1 MNMPQKI
8 SMAPLMMFNY
18 GVIWTSNYFHW
29 FTSVE
34 GGVSHICGLPLWRRA
49 GWFIKNK
56 NIYKWMLIWG
66 YPHFRTSALFVF
78 FDMFWKPALKCDD
91 LGVPLTIKKIMPT
104 LNQANGDW
112 TKREDLSQ
120 KPPWK
125 PVRNHFLGGSSYRIA
140 TPQRDTLVNYHQYYT
155 ILVLPS
161 ISSIY
166 IYIYIYHYLAEIVY
180 QFHYDPSVSNIT

>member
-1 MNMPQKI
+1 
-8 SMAPLMMFNY
+8 MMFNY
-18 GVIWTSNYFHW
+18 GVIWTLNYFHW

-34 GGVSHICGLPLWRRA
+34 GGVSHICGLPLRRRA
-49 GWFIKNK
+49 GWFLKNK

-78 FDMFWKPALKCDD
+78 LHVLKTSIEMWWFGSS
-91 LGVPLTIKKIMPT
+91 LNHQKNMPT

-155 ILVLPS
+155 ILIPS
-161 ISSIY
+161 ISS
-166 IYIYIYHYLAEIVY
+166 IYIYHYLAEIVY